1 MITYMI
7 NSGLEL
13 CMRCMSRLGPD
24 GRCIV
29 CGCTNSDLRFN
40 GSHIV
45 PGTLLGSRYVV
56 GTAMFTDAEGIQY
69 IGYDT
74 NEKYKVTLKEYFP
87 GELAVRDEYD
97 MSISPR
103 KGREAAFKA
112 LLTDFYELYSA
123 LRAVPETDGVIPV
136 LDVFRENSTVYAV
149 SKYIAS
155 VSFEEALAGNGGELT
170 WSQVKKL
177 FMPVLENISMLHTRG
192 IVHRGISPETL
203 LVDPSGA
210 INISGFAIASA
221 RTSQSATGA
230 LLYSGYSAPEQYAAD
245 GCQGSWTDVYSL
257 SSVIYRAL
265 TGTRPPEADER
276 KIQDNLVP
284 AAELNP
290 NVPQNVSE
298 AVFEGMLIYPKS
310 RLQTVDELI
319 SRLLSEAGSH
329 TAVFVAQDKNKP
341 AQTRRSAS
349 GEGKSAFPARRGMP
363 YGVLAC
369 LITMIVLLLIGGG
382 FLYKQYEK
390 LQNEK
395 GVTISQLS
403 NVDIDALADTI
414 SKVPDFKGQYIETVK
429 ANESY
434 AEVFKFEFIDDY
446 NDSYPEG
453 IVYDQSVEK
462 GTKLEEGRKMSIT
475 LYVSKGSQYEE
486 MPDLIGS
493 KLEYAIK
500 VLDEKGIYYKVM
512 GIASDEG
519 EPGFVLRTNKE
530 VGEKID
536 TKVDVVILFVLDE
549 EQSEQ
554 SSGISGGITG
564 GVSGGAE

>member
-1 MITYMI
+1 MI
-7 NSGLEL
+7 NGGLEL

-24 GRCIV
+24 GRCVV
-29 CGCTNSDLRFN
+29 CGSSNENLRFD

-45 PGTLLGSRYVV
+45 PGTLLGLRYVV
-56 GTAMFTDAEGIQY
+56 GTAMLTDAEGVQY

-74 NEKYKVTLKEYFP
+74 NEKYKVTIKEYFP
-87 GELAVRDEYD
+87 RELAFRDEYD
-97 MSISPR
+97 MSVSPK

-123 LRAVPETDGVIPV
+123 LRALPETDGVIPV

-155 VSFEEALAGNGGELT
+155 ISFEEALAGNGGELT

-177 FMPVLENISMLHTRG
+177 FMPVLENLSALHMKG
-192 IVHRGISPETL
+192 IVHRGVSPETL

-210 INISGFAIASA
+210 INVSGFAIASA
-221 RTSQSATGA
+221 RTGQSATGA
-230 LLYSGYSAPEQYAAD
+230 LLYSGYSAPEQYSAD
-245 GCQGSWTDVYSL
+245 GCQGSWTDVYSICA
-257 SSVIYRAL
+257 VMYRAL

-290 NVPQNVSE
+290 GVPQNVSE
-298 AVFEGMLIYPKS
+298 AVFEGMLIYPRS
-310 RLQTVDELI
+310 RLQTIDELI
-319 SRLLSEAGSH
+319 SRLLSETGSH

-341 AQTRRSAS
+341 ASGRESSAGARS
-349 GEGKSAFPARRGMP
+349 GVLPARRGMP

-382 FLYKQYEK
+382 FLYAQYEK
-390 LQNEK
+390 LQREK
-395 GVTISQLS
+395 GVTISELS

-414 SKVPDFKGQYIETVK
+414 RKVPDFKGQYIETVK

-434 AEVFKFEFIDDY
+434 AEVFKFEYIDDY
-446 NDSYPEG
+446 NDNYPEG
-453 IVYDQSVEK
+453 IIYDQSIEK
-462 GTKLEEGRKMSIT
+462 DTKLEEGRKMSIT

-486 MPDLIGS
+486 MPDLVGS
-493 KLEYAIK
+493 KLEYAMK

-512 GIASDEG
+512 GIASEDG

-530 VGEKID
+530 EGDKID

-549 EQSEQ
+549 SASEQ

-564 GVSGGAE
+564 GVSGDAE